1 MTTLDEIGNWT
12 EMKLEIIRDY
22 AGAYS
27 KLLKAYNLHYLYI
40 DGFAG
45 AGEHISKSTGRIVK
59 GSPLIVLDIKPP
71 FEEYHFVDIDS
82 NKIGGLKNIVA
93 DRPGVYLH
101 IGDCNTILPKNI
113 FPTIQYK
120 DFRRAFCLLDP
131 YGLHIDW
138 NVIQSAGKIGTIDL
152 LLNFPI
158 MDINR
163 NVLRT
168 NPEDIS
174 SENMTRMNR
183 FWGDDSWMG
192 IAYESTSNLLGWLM
206 KVTNA
211 SKVITEAFQQR
222 LNQVASFQYVSDRL
236 PMRNSKR
243 NIVYFLFFA
252 SQNETAIKIMRG
264 IFQKH
269 K

>member
-1 MTTLDEIGNWT
+1 MLEEIGHWT
-12 EMKLEIIRDY
+12 EIKLEILREY
-22 AGAYS
+22 ARAYS
-27 KLLKAYNLHYLYI
+27 KLLKARNFRYLYI

-59 GSPLIVLDIKPP
+59 GSPLIVLDVDPP

-82 NKIGGLKNIVA
+82 TKIDGLKEIVA

-101 IGDCNTILPKNI
+101 VGDCNTILPKNI
-113 FPTIQYK
+113 FPTIQYE
-120 DFRRAFCLLDP
+120 DFRRGFCLLDP

-163 NVLRT
+163 NMLRSS
-168 NPEDIS
+168 PEDIS
-174 SENMTRMNR
+174 PENMARMNR
-183 FWGDDSWMG
+183 FWGDDSWVG
-192 IAYESTSNLLGWLM
+192 IAYERTSNLLGWLM
-206 KVTNA
+206 KVPNA
-211 SKVITEAFQQR
+211 SKLITAAFQQR
-222 LNQVASFQYVSDRL
+222 LNHVAAFQYVSDRL

-252 SQNETAIKIMRG
+252 SQNETAVKIMTS
-264 IFQKH
+264 IFRKYS
-269 K
+269 